1 MTNELGQIPDGNAF
15 EQVGDVRYYHNLV
28 QGCQEWLDLRRGMLT
43 ASTMKLAL
51 SEKTLKIANNDK
63 IRQHIY
69 QLAAERVGCPDGD
82 NFVSYAMER
91 GNLEEV
97 EARIAY
103 SNEFEHV
110 AECGFVINDKLGF
123 PIGWSPDG
131 LVGKDGATESKSRM
145 PKYQVQTIVEHY
157 GEHENTPIPSEFML
171 QVQTALFVSGRKWCD
186 FLSYSNGMNMAPIRC
201 FPIAKY
207 QEAIEAASI
216 ETEAKVKAIVKKYNE
231 ILDDPKN
238 KITPVKFIDHH
249 EEIVA

>member
-1 MTNELGQIPDGNAF
+1 MTHKPTLEPHLDITKVGN
-15 EQVGDVRYYHNLV
+15 VSYYHRLT
-28 QGCQEWLDLRRGMLT
+28 QGSDEWLDLRKGMLT

-63 IRQHIY
+63 IRQQIY
-69 QLAAERVGCPDGD
+69 QLAAERIGCPSGD

-103 SNEFEHV
+103 SAAFEPV
-110 AECGFVINDKLGF
+110 AECGYVINDKLGF

-131 LVGKDGATESKSRM
+131 LVGNDGGTESKSRM
-145 PKYQVQTIVEHY
+145 PKYQVQTICEHY

-171 QVQTALFVSGRKWCD
+171 QVQTGLFVSERKWID

-207 QEAIEAASI
+207 QEAIELAAI
-216 ETEAKVKAIVKKYNE
+216 ETEKGIDRVVAKYMSVVDVPDNR
-231 ILDDPKN
+231 
-238 KITPVKFIDHH
+238 ITPVKFVDYN
-249 EEIVA
+249 EEITA

>member
-1 MTNELGQIPDGNAF
+1 MTDENPFGAIPDGNAF
-15 EQVGDVRYYHNLV
+15 EQVGNVRYYHNLV
-28 QGCQEWLDLRRGMLT
+28 QGCQEWLDLRKGMLT
-43 ASTMKLAL
+43 ASTMNLAL

-97 EARIAY
+97 EARIEY
-103 SNEFEHV
+103 SRLYEPV
-110 AECGFVINDKLGF
+110 AECGFIINGNLGF
-123 PIGWSPDG
+123 SPDG
-131 LVGKDGATESKSRM
+131 LVGNDGQIEVKSRM

-171 QVQTALFVSGRKWCD
+171 QVQTGLFVSGRKWCD

-201 FPIAKY
+201 FPIEQY
-207 QEAIEAASI
+207 QAAIEEAAI
-216 ETEAKVKAIVKKYNE
+216 VTEAKVKAVVKKYQQIVDNPE
-231 ILDDPKN
+231 N
-238 KITPVKFIDHH
+238 RITPVRFIDHNP
-249 EEIVA
+249 EITA